1 MNSIGWLI
9 EVIVAFGF
17 MIFIHEGGHF
27 LVCRLFKVEV
37 EEFALGF
44 GPLLTSRKWGKTL
57 YSIRAFPLGGFCKP
71 QGGDLSGESAEKM
84 YEKPPEPGD
93 FLNAAWWKRIF
104 IFLAGPGMNF
114 VSAFCLYFLLFWV
127 IGDKVPMEKPILGFI
142 PPHSAA
148 EIAGMKKGDRLLKVN
163 GESYQNLYR
172 AVEDILDK
180 LEKKPEAGVS
190 LTLEREGKTFDCT
203 LSGDLKKKDFELGI
217 FQSLPPVIGMVPF
230 SSPARKAGL
239 MEGDVIVS
247 VDGQNVSEWGEISYN
262 IHHSKTDEIHLQVSR
277 QGKSY
282 PVVLKKVF
290 DGMDKHIGISPSDSM
305 EYDSRKMGAMEA
317 FGAAGTKIAGTTL
330 LYADALWE
338 MVVGKISLK
347 DNIGG
352 PVTIMRV
359 MYQKAS
365 LGWQEFFNIIA
376 FISLVLCIMNL
387 LPIPVVD
394 GGQIVLCLVEGIKRK
409 AVSVRVQ
416 MVYQQVG
423 LFLVIGLMVL
433 AVVMDF
439 WSLYLEKFHNQFH

>member
-1 MNSIGWLI
+1 MNSTLWLI

-27 LVCRLFKVEV
+27 LFCRLFKVEV

-44 GPLLTSRKWGKTL
+44 GTRLASWKWGKTL
-57 YSIRAFPLGGFCKP
+57 YSIRALPLGGFCKP

-84 YEKPPEPGD
+84 YENPPQPGD
-93 FLNAAWWKRIF
+93 FLSAAWWKRIF
-104 IFLAGPGMNF
+104 IFMAGPGMNF
-114 VSAFCLYFLLFWV
+114 ISAFCLYFLLFWI
-127 IGDKVPMEKPILGFI
+127 IGDKVPMGKPFLGYI

-148 EIAGMKKGDRLLKVN
+148 SVAGLKEGDHLLKVD
-163 GESYQNLYR
+163 GSYYKNLYR
-172 AVEDILDK
+172 AVGVIFDRLDRRK
-180 LEKKPEAGVS
+180 GSGVI
-190 LTLEREGKTFDCT
+190 LTLERKGKTFNCV
-203 LSGDLKKKDFELGI
+203 LKGAIKNPDFELGI
-217 FQSLPPVIGMVPF
+217 YQALPPVIGMVPF

-239 MEGDVIVS
+239 LEGDLILS
-247 VDGQNVSEWGEISYN
+247 VDGQKVSEWGELTYI
-262 IHHSKTDEIHLQVSR
+262 IHHSMTDEIHLLVSR

-290 DGMDKHIGISPSDSM
+290 DGMGKHIGISPPDAT
-305 EYDSRKMGAMEA
+305 EFDAQKMGVLEA
-317 FGAAGTKIAGTTL
+317 FSAAGTKIVGTTL

-359 MYQKAS
+359 MYQRAS
-365 LGWQEFFNIIA
+365 LGWQEFLNIIA
-376 FISLVLCIMNL
+376 FISLILCIMNL

-394 GGQIVLCLVEGIKRK
+394 GGQVVLCLVEGIKRK
-409 AVSVRVQ
+409 AVSVKVQ
-416 MVYQQVG
+416 MAYQQVG
-423 LFLVIGLMVL
+423 FILVIGLMVF
-433 AVVMDF
+433 AVIMDF